1 MSRPEARSKQ
11 IWTQLGP
18 LLRSSF
24 QVTSPRLPTL
34 SELWP
39 VTSRKHEEARFA
51 EDNQLRFLKAEYVCH
66 SYVLLTQE
74 LVAAL
79 RSFVDSFDLAA
90 ELACGPGWLTYWLWR
105 YGCRSLQDA
114 VDDESG
120 TRSAYHSF
128 VCREDALSYLR
139 RTPEMSLYILAW
151 PPPNA
156 LAFELWE
163 ALRPGQ
169 WLLYIGEVGGCTAEE
184 RFDRVVRQ
192 ETRTVPKMALLR
204 RVYRSLPGAED
215 DLYLLQKD

>member
-1 MSRPEARSKQ
+1 MSLSEARSKQ
-11 IWTQLGP
+11 VWKQLGP

-24 QVTSPRLPTL
+24 QVTSSRLPTL
-34 SELWP
+34 RELGP
-39 VTSRKHEEARFA
+39 ITSWKHEEARFA
-51 EDNQLRFLKAEYVCH
+51 EDTRLRFLKAEYICH
-66 SYVLLTQE
+66 SHILLTQE

-79 RSFVDSFDLAA
+79 GSFVDDFDRAA

-139 RTPEMSLYILAW
+139 RTPGISLYILVW

-169 WLLYIGEVGGCTAEE
+169 SLLYIGEVGGCTAEE

-192 ETRTVPKMALLR
+192 ESRADPKMGLLR
-204 RVYRSLPGAED
+204 KVHRSLPGAED
-215 DLYLLQKD
+215 DIYLLQKD